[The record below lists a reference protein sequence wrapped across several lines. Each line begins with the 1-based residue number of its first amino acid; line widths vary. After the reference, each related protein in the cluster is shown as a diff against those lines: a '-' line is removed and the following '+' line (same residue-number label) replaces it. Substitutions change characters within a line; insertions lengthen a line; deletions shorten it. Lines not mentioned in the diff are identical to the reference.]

1 MNIIIQ
7 LKKNTSK
14 LSASKLSRRG
24 VVRDGGA
31 EAAER
36 PDGLLPEAGATRG
49 QRVRGGA
56 AQVRA
61 HAAADHGRGEC
72 SVIIRAG
79 NKHSRSLKF
88 YNVQSQRRPLLWPS
102 PG

>member
-1 MNIIIQ
+1 MNIIIK
-7 LKKNTSK
+7 LNKNTSK

-79 NKHSRSLKF
+79 NK
-88 YNVQSQRRPLLWPS
+88 PS
-102 PG
+102 FKVLQCTITEKAPSTG